1 MNCEQYQET
10 ISQFIDGEL
19 DSTGESSLF
28 RHLGSCD
35 HCRTFLKN
43 ILSLRNTLTGTREI
57 IIPASLDQKV
67 LRQPVLQQ
75 PFWLKTK
82 TQYSTRA
89 ITLAIIFSVLTSSM
103 ITSLW
108 YTSQQPQHTIVC
120 LTPLPEVEVT
130 GYVVIGHPPIKGHQ
144 Q

>member
-1 MNCEQYQET
+1 MICEQYQET

-19 DSTGESSLF
+19 DSTTELTLF

-43 ILSLRNTLTGTREI
+43 ILSLRNTLTSSREM
-57 IIPASLDQKV
+57 IIPSSLDQKV
-67 LRQPVLQQ
+67 LRQPFLQQ
-75 PFWLKTK
+75 PFWLKRK
-82 TQYSTRA
+82 TQYSIRA
-89 ITLAIIFSVLTSSM
+89 IALAIIFSVLTSSM

-120 LTPLPEVEVT
+120 LTPLPEVEVN
-130 GYVVIGHPPIKGHQ
+130 GYVVVASSPTKGIK
-144 Q
+144 